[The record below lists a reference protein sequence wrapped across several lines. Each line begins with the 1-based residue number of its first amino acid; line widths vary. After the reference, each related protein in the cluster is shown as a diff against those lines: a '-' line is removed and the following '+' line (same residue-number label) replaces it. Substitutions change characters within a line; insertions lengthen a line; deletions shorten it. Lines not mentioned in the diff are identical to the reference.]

1 VSAIDLEAR
10 SPRTGLLPRFVVF
23 GLVVVVVVSV
33 LSIRLFQLQ
42 VANGGYYSTVANDN
56 RILLQAIPSSRG
68 LIYDRTGR
76 QLVRNVPTFT
86 VKIRPADLPV
96 AKRADV
102 VARLSL
108 LLGRSASDLNEVIDR
123 NPGSRFE
130 LVRVATDVT
139 QDVAR
144 LLAEEHLE
152 LPGVQVDAEARREYV
167 FGPLLSQVIG
177 YEGAVSADDLKSS
190 ATAGYLND
198 DTIGKAGVERVYESQ
213 LRGTYGLEQIERDA
227 SGRKIR
233 VLGVTRPAQAG
244 ASLELT
250 IDTEVQQEAEKALR
264 WGLGLAGLKRGVV
277 LVMNP
282 QTGEVL
288 AQVSL
293 PTYDANLFARGI
305 STKDY
310 AALVRN
316 RNQPLLDHAISE
328 QYPPG
333 STYKLV
339 AASGALTDGDITTH
353 TLLDTRPYLVIG
365 GRYRYYEWNRRGWG
379 PLNIYTGFGHS
390 SDTFFYQVAAKLG
403 IDRLAYWANQFGFG
417 AKTGID
423 LPGEARGTVPSNA
436 WKQEV
441 FGQAIFSGETY
452 QAGIGQGYD
461 TATPLQVLNAYAAL
475 ANGGRLLQPQVVRRI
490 VAADGTVIRDFAPIL
505 IRKLPIPSSVLREM
519 RVAAR
524 TVVTIRHTFN
534 MVDLPI
540 VVAGKGG
547 TAEFGIRD
555 AQGRLPYHSWFVAF
569 VPKDPWK
576 RAGDPGGFK
585 AAARSDSQLIVLA
598 FAYDSQ
604 TRGNA
609 ATEIVKYFMQLHYQL
624 KVDLRIFDL
633 LQRGN
638 FYQSP

>member
-1 VSAIDLEAR
+1 
-10 SPRTGLLPRFVVF
+10 
-23 GLVVVVVVSV
+23 
-33 LSIRLFQLQ
+33 
-42 VANGGYYSTVANDN
+42 
-56 RILLQAIPSSRG
+56 
-68 LIYDRTGR
+68 
-76 QLVRNVPTFT
+76 
-86 VKIRPADLPV
+86 
-96 AKRADV
+96 
-102 VARLSL
+102 
-108 LLGRSASDLNEVIDR
+108 
-123 NPGSRFE
+123 
-130 LVRVATDVT
+130 
-139 QDVAR
+139 
-144 LLAEEHLE
+144 
-152 LPGVQVDAEARREYV
+152 
-167 FGPLLSQVIG
+167 
-177 YEGAVSADDLKSS
+177 
-190 ATAGYLND
+190 
-198 DTIGKAGVERVYESQ
+198 
-213 LRGTYGLEQIERDA
+213 
-227 SGRKIR
+227 
-233 VLGVTRPAQAG
+233 
-244 ASLELT
+244 
-250 IDTEVQQEAEKALR
+250 
-264 WGLGLAGLKRGVV
+264 
-277 LVMNP
+277 
-282 QTGEVL
+282 
-288 AQVSL
+288 
-293 PTYDANLFARGI
+293 
-305 STKDY
+305 
-310 AALVRN
+310 
-316 RNQPLLDHAISE
+316 
-328 QYPPG
+328 
-333 STYKLV
+333 
-339 AASGALTDGDITTH
+339 
-353 TLLDTRPYLVIG
+353 
-365 GRYRYYEWNRRGWG
+365 
-379 PLNIYTGFGHS
+379 
-390 SDTFFYQVAAKLG
+390 VAAKLG

-524 TVVTIRHTFN
+524 TVVTIRHTLN
-534 MVDLPI
+534 LVDLPI

-555 AQGRLPYHSWFVAF
+555 AQGRLPYHSWFVGF

-576 RAGDPGGFK
+576 RAGDPGGFE

-609 ATEIVKYFMQLHYQL
+609 ATEIVKYFLQLHYQL